1 MEQTAGLD
9 QLREFGRMRW
19 LEAAHGWRAEP
30 DEVVGALAAEG
41 FDEYKREEARG
52 RRGAAAS
59 GGVWLGINSRTGTVA
74 STIWVREPDTGDVLV
89 FVEIDGKPVRGT

>member
-1 MEQTAGLD
+1 MDITGKVAVVTGAGQGL
-9 QLREFGRMRW
+9 GR
-19 LEAAHGWRAEP
+19 AYAER
-30 DEVVGALAAEG
+30 VLHYGFAEG